1 MRNVIIDIDDTLA
14 DLCSV
19 LLEWVNE
26 RLDAPL
32 RYEQLTRDHRESGS
46 GEYQQLV
53 DQALNDPQQLKVL
66 PCRGAL
72 DAVRRLHRAG
82 YRIHIVS
89 ARKEGWHQVTV
100 DWLAEHGLTE
110 FVEEIHPRRSTDKG
124 IDFKREVARRVR
136 PAAAFEDT
144 LNVALTFGEMCP
156 RTYLIDHPWNKA
168 EIPQNVFRVPDFAS
182 AVEHFLDN

>member
-72 DAVRRLHRAG
+72 DAVQICRQRQATPAHFRKRLFNHLRSVA
-82 YRIHIVS
+82 H
-89 ARKEGWHQVTV
+89 
-100 DWLAEHGLTE
+100 L
-110 FVEEIHPRRSTDKG
+110 HP
-124 IDFKREVARRVR
+124 A
-136 PAAAFEDT
+136 
-144 LNVALTFGEMCP
+144 
-156 RTYLIDHPWNKA
+156 
-168 EIPQNVFRVPDFAS
+168 
-182 AVEHFLDN
+182 